1 MGAYTYRSSGAVVTH
16 GTGGNL
22 DLSSAAPAGRQA
34 GDLLLLYSGQ
44 RGSPTSVS
52 VSAEWTELILSF
64 ASGGTGVW
72 GRIADGTSA
81 DLPTTLDWNA
91 ANPCFAWIEAWS
103 GDVYTDLSTIVAH
116 SAIMTGTA
124 TSLQLPGLTGATV
137 NDCLVIGF
145 GLKNNTATDATTISH
160 SVLTKRTQYVSSVA
174 SRMHAASGSLQ
185 QTTAADYGGTDFT
198 IDGTSE
204 SLASRGVVLYLR
216 SLVSTQKYVKL
227 LAEAAAAS
235 VTGIEG
241 VVLNAARDTVIGEFT
256 GQAFEAALEGG
267 EAVLLIPVSEITP
280 DGSTLTTSDAPLVA
294 AYNST
299 HGTVGLGS
307 ATVIEE

>member
-1 MGAYTYRSSGAVVTH
+1 MGAYTYRSSGSVVTH

-22 DLSSAAPAGRQA
+22 DLSSAAPAGRQT

-44 RGSPTSVS
+44 RGSPTGVS
-52 VSAEWTELILSF
+52 VAAGWTELILSF

-72 GRIADGTSA
+72 GRIADGTLA

-91 ANPCFAWIEAWS
+91 ANPCFAWLEAWS
-103 GDVYTDLSTIVAH
+103 GDVHTELSTIVAH
-116 SAIMTGTA
+116 SAILTGTA
-124 TSLQLPGLTGATV
+124 ASLQLPALTGATV

-145 GLKNNTATDATTISH
+145 GLKNNTATDATTINH

-185 QTTAADYGGTDFT
+185 QTTAADYEGTDFT

-216 SLVSTQKYVKL
+216 SLVSAQKYVKL
-227 LAEAAAAS
+227 LAEADAAS
-235 VTGIEG
+235 ATGIEG
-241 VVLNAARDTVIGEFT
+241 VVLNAARDTVIGEFSA
-256 GQAFEAALEGG
+256 QAFEASLESG
-267 EAVLLIPVSEITP
+267 EAVLLIPTADITP
-280 DGSTLTTSDAPLVA
+280 DGDTLTTSDTPIVF
-294 AYNST
+294 AYNATDSII
-299 HGTVGLGS
+299 GPGS
-307 ATVIEE
+307 ATVIEV